1 MRTIITTII
10 IVATYYNSLLAQDPI
25 ALKFVA
31 RSHTFEGVTI
41 PYRLFIPDN
50 YATSTKYPLVL
61 ALHGSGQRGTDNL
74 IQVQSTRMATSWA
87 DPVNQAKYPCFVIAP
102 QCPPSQ
108 DWFINANIVSNILD
122 SLLHEFTIDSNRLYV
137 TGFSMGGHGT
147 WEMIRRFPNRF
158 AAAIPMCGR
167 GNTSAVSLFAQTPI
181 WNFHGTKDP
190 TVPVSESRSMI
201 EALTNIGRSVVY
213 THCFNNNC
221 SGLPDSIIAMYVKSH
236 ADLFYT
242 EYKDGEH
249 AIWDESYDYTFLIP
263 WVFDKYRKTPGAIT
277 ITNMN
282 NRRTLKGIET
292 ITWNSALT
300 DDSLE
305 IWFSPDGG
313 RIWQLVSRAEPNSGS
328 YQWDTQNFNDCAFG
342 LLKVCVKNHEGF
354 IYGIDQSSYF
364 SLDNAMNGTPFATI
378 LNGTVSNTVLDY
390 KFRIGDPDNSILT
403 LNAYYKTASDFILFH
418 SEEFTVDSVQ
428 NHFQIDLNKIPN
440 SSSITVKLEFTDG
453 NSAYPIE
460 LAPFSKSV
468 SRQKLPTSQISFAP
482 KNTSAQ
488 ITLNILDPAKTT
500 NHSYTISFCDTAANG
515 SKTFSV
521 YDRTEGAY
529 LIQGEPFSSFT
540 ESDVFEGLSLF
551 AEDVV
556 TTKDVMRW
564 STVSGKTF
572 YSVIDIVNHPQ
583 YLIKPFRHACDY
595 KIIFYDHIVDTSL
608 GYFGGIPT
616 AVKFKVINV
625 TQGKS
630 VKVVF
635 DLSTGLYFSFF
646 EQVAN
651 KERYTWTTYIM
662 PDDGKIPDAGDTLY
676 ITMKKGISQYDTLL
690 VTNIA
695 LAINNIQSGIPN
707 SFELSQNYPNPF
719 NPSTVISYQLPV
731 SSKVTLKI
739 YDLLGREIATLVNEE
754 QSAGWKEVEFQSTVG
769 SGQLASGIYFYK
781 LQTNNFI
788 ETKKMLIIK

>member
-1 MRTIITTII
+1 MRTFVTTIL
-10 IVATYYNSLLAQDPI
+10 IVIAFFNLIHAQDPI
-25 ALKFVA
+25 AMKFVA
-31 RSHTFEGVTI
+31 RSHTFRGVTI
-41 PYRLFIPDN
+41 PYRLFIPDH
-50 YATSTKYPLVL
+50 YSTSKKFPIVL
-61 ALHGSGQRGTDNL
+61 TLHGSGQRGTDNL
-74 IQVQSTRMATSWA
+74 LQVQSTRMATSWA

-108 DWFINANIVSNILD
+108 DWFFNANIVSNILD

-158 AAAIPMCGR
+158 AAAIPMCGK
-167 GNTSAVSLFAQTPI
+167 GNASAVSLFAQTPI

-190 TVPVSESRSMI
+190 TVSVSESRSMI
-201 EALTNIGRSVVY
+201 EALKNTGRSVVY
-213 THCFNNNC
+213 THCFNNDC
-221 SGLPDSIIAMYVKSH
+221 SGQSDSSIEMYVKSH

-242 EYKDGEH
+242 EYKDGGH
-249 AIWDESYDYTFLIP
+249 AIWDESYDYTFLFP
-263 WVFDKYRKTPGAIT
+263 WVFDNYRKTSGAIA
-277 ITNMN
+277 ITNLN
-282 NRRTLKGIET
+282 TRRTLKGIET
-292 ITWNSALT
+292 INWNSAVI
-300 DDSLE
+300 DDSVE

-313 RIWQLVSRAEPNSGS
+313 RIWRLVSRAEPNNGN

-364 SLDNAMNGTPFATI
+364 YIDNGINGTPFAII
-378 LNGTVSNTVLDY
+378 LNGTVSSTTLNY
-390 KFRIGDPDNSILT
+390 SFRVGDPDDTTLI
-403 LNAYYKTASDFILFH
+403 LNAYYKTGVDFKLFH

-428 NHFQIDLNKIPN
+428 NHFLIDINKIPN
-440 SSSITVKLEFTDG
+440 SSSITVKLEFTDS
-453 NSAYPIE
+453 NTAYPIE

-468 SRQKLPTSQISFAP
+468 SRQKLPASQISFAP

-488 ITLNILDPAKTT
+488 ITLNILDPSQTT
-500 NHSYTISFCDTAANG
+500 NHSYAISFCDTAVNG

-521 YDRTEGAY
+521 YDRTEGLY
-529 LIQGEPFSSFT
+529 LIQKVPFSSST

-564 STVSGKTF
+564 STVSGSPF

-583 YLIKPFRHACDY
+583 YLMKPFRHACDY

-616 AVKFKVINV
+616 EIKFKVFNV

-635 DLSTGLYFSFF
+635 EHTTGLYIYFF

-651 KERYTWTTYIM
+651 KERYTWTTFIM
-662 PDDGKIPDAGDTLY
+662 PDNGKIPDTGDTLY

-695 LAINNIQSGIPN
+695 LSVKDIRSASQN
-707 SFELSQNYPNPF
+707 SYELSQNYPNPF
-719 NPSTVISYQLPV
+719 NPSTTIRYALP
-731 SSKVTLKI
+731 SSANVKLVV

-754 QSAGWKEVEFQSTVG
+754 QSAGWKEVQWNAKDVS
-769 SGQLASGIYFYK
+769 SGIYFYK
-781 LQTNNFI
+781 LQVGSFV
-788 ETKKMLIIK
+788 ETRKMLLVR